1 MRGLLADLESPRP
14 LIDALPGIYQEDPLA
29 REVTGA
35 FDTEL
40 APILS
45 TLDNVAAYFDPALT
59 PEDFLEWLAGWVG
72 ILPDETWSIERRR
85 AVVALAA
92 QLYRK
97 RGTPAG
103 LEMHLRLVSAGD
115 VAVTDSGGVAWSTKP
130 GSPPPGNG
138 SYRLTVTVT
147 PPKKGQ
153 LDPARIEALVRS
165 AKPAHVAHQVTISDR
180 PAK

>member
-1 MRGLLADLESPRP
+1 MRGIVENLGTPTP
-14 LIDALPGIYQEDPLA
+14 LIDTLPGIYQEDKLA
-29 REVTGA
+29 RAFVSA
-35 FDTEL
+35 FDDEL

-45 TLDNVAAYFDPALT
+45 TIDNVAAYFDPALA

-72 ILPDETWSIERRR
+72 ILPDETWPIERRR

-92 QLYRK
+92 QLYRR

-103 LEMHLRLVSAGD
+103 LEMHLRLVAPGD
-115 VAVTDSGGVAWSTKP
+115 IEVTDSGGTSWSTKP
-130 GSPPPGNG
+130 GSKPPGDG
-138 SYRLTVTVT
+138 SYKVSVKIT

-153 LDPARIEALVRS
+153 VDPARIEALVAS
-165 AKPAHVAHQVTISDR
+165 AKPAHVVHEVTIASA